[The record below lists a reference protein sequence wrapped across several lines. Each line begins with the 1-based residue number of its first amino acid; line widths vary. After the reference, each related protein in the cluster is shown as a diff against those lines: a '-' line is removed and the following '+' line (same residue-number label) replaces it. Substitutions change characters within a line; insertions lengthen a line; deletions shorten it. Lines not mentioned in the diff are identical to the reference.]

1 MMAGPLRLIF
11 LGPTKKSPKMDTKTI
26 VTTAVVAAAAVGVG
40 YVLGAR
46 AESKKHWNTEPKICD
61 TILDHVGNTPLVRI
75 NRIGKAEGVEV
86 KRSHCFMVN
95 GKPVL
100 IECLSFFFLCVLFPL
115 PYSVKSYASVNSSMP
130 VVRSKIALANAWSWT
145 LRQEAILKKVTF

>member
-1 MMAGPLRLIF
+1 
-11 LGPTKKSPKMDTKTI
+11 MDTKTI

-100 IECLSFFFLCVLFPL
+100 IECLFFFFLCVLFPL

>member
-100 IECLSFFFLCVLFPL
+100 IECLFFFFCVLFPL
-115 PYSVKSYASVNSSMP
+115 PCSVKSYASVNSSMP

>member
-1 MMAGPLRLIF
+1 
-11 LGPTKKSPKMDTKTI
+11 MDTKTI
-26 VTTAVVAAAAVGVG
+26 ATTAIVAAAAVGVG

-86 KRSHCFMVN
+86 KRENIVSCSMAAGAH
-95 GKPVL
+95 
-100 IECLSFFFLCVLFPL
+100 SFFFSLSVFRPLPL

-145 LRQEAILKKVTF
+145 QRQEAILKKVTF